1 MCSLHINR
9 CSLPSSER
17 IMMATTTVR
26 AAAGSQ
32 QRWKELR
39 KQLPNYLFVLPHFI
53 FFAVFLLYPIFRG
66 LQISLYDW
74 KIMLDEQKFLAMA
87 NYEALL
93 KDKVFWEV
101 LVNTFEFMIWTVVI
115 NVVLGLVVASGLKH
129 QFFGRDFLRVLFYA
143 PGILSVSVIG
153 IIGIRIWEPQL
164 GIINYYVATVLGGP
178 RIYWISDPQLIIPVL
193 SVTTIWWTFGFPML
207 IFIAGLHN
215 IPESLYEAAKIDGA
229 GMLRSFRH
237 ITIPLIMP
245 TMLFVVVTQFIAHM
259 QVFAQPYIMTAGGP
273 GNASRSV
280 VQYLYETAWK
290 YFRYGYASAISV
302 VLALIMVVV
311 TVTLFSV
318 MRNRAEY

>member
-1 MCSLHINR
+1 MT
-9 CSLPSSER
+9 
-17 IMMATTTVR
+17 TTTVR
-26 AAAGSQ
+26 TAES
-32 QRWKELR
+32 QRWKTLR
-39 KQLPNYLFVLPHFI
+39 KQLPNYLFILPHFI

-74 KIMLDEQKFLAMA
+74 KIMLKVQRFVALA

-101 LVNTFEFMIWTVVI
+101 LRNTFEFMIWTVII
-115 NVVLGLVVASGLKH
+115 NVSLALVVASGLKH
-129 QFFGRDFLRVLFYA
+129 RFLGRDFLRVLFYA

-153 IIGIRIWEPQL
+153 IIGIRIWEPQV
-164 GIINYYVATVLGGP
+164 GIINYYVANVLHGP
-178 RIYWISDPQLIIPVL
+178 RIYWVSNPTLIIPVL

-207 IFIAGLHN
+207 VFIAGLNN
-215 IPESLYEAAKIDGA
+215 IPETLYEAAKIDGA
-229 GMLRSFRH
+229 GVLRSFRH

-259 QVFAQPYIMTAGGP
+259 QVFAQPYIMTGGGP
-273 GNASRSV
+273 GNSSRSV

-290 YFRYGYASAISV
+290 YFRYGYASSISV

-311 TVTLFSV
+311 TITLFSI
-318 MRNRAEY
+318 MRNRTEF

>member
-1 MCSLHINR
+1 
-9 CSLPSSER
+9 
-17 IMMATTTVR
+17 MATTTVR
-26 AAAGSQ
+26 AAAES
-32 QRWKELR
+32 QRWKTLR
-39 KQLPNYLFVLPHFI
+39 KQLPNYLFILPHFI

-66 LQISLYDW
+66 LEISLYDW
-74 KIMLDEQKFLAMA
+74 KIMLKTQRFVALA
-87 NYEALL
+87 NYQALL

-101 LVNTFEFMIWTVVI
+101 LGNTIEFMIWTVII
-115 NVVLGLVVASGLKH
+115 NVSLALVVASGLKH
-129 QFFGRDFLRVLFYA
+129 RFLGRDLLRVLFYA

-164 GIINYYVATVLGGP
+164 GIINYYVANVLGGP
-178 RIYWISDPQLIIPVL
+178 RIYWISNPTLIIPVL

-207 IFIAGLHN
+207 VFIAGLNN

-229 GMLRSFRH
+229 GVLRSFRH

-259 QVFAQPYIMTAGGP
+259 QVFAQPYIMTGGGP
-273 GNASRSV
+273 GNSSRSV

-290 YFRYGYASAISV
+290 YFRYGYASSISV
-302 VLALIMVVV
+302 VLALIMIVV
-311 TVTLFSV
+311 TVTLFSI